1 MNYAAHYQALISRA
15 ETRVLEG
22 YCEKHHVVPKCLDKT
37 SKYVVRLT
45 PEEHYVAHQLLTR
58 IHPGNGELIY
68 AAVRMTRGTGN
79 GARNNKMYGWL
90 RREWMKIITQPWSEV
105 RRAAQTPEVNE
116 KIAAG
121 HRGKP
126 AHNKGKPM
134 PDHQLLRL
142 RGRRNSQATR
152 ELIRQSHI
160 KHHANRLAGVLVS
173 MGAVCVSFWQILSGI
188 LQREAQRRTDATT
201 RVREQ
206 WKAMCAE
213 RNAAQ
218 KARND
223 AMDADQRAELAT
235 KYREGAKTGWDTLR
249 ANMTPEQLSEKRRAA
264 ALASNEARGRGV
276 RVNRARACNLSFWV
290 ILEWLCRTSLQE
302 RHDAQVA
309 RNKSPEHGARISAGK
324 LLFHAT
330 HPSAGK
336 LLAERNIQRGIE
348 LAKLS
353 PELKLRQQIMRLEKK
368 IVDMQK
374 QVDREKEVAV

>member
-1 MNYAAHYQALISRA
+1 MNYAAHYQALIACA
-15 ETRVLEG
+15 EGRELTG
-22 YCEKHHVVPKCLDKT
+22 YCEKHHVVPRCIDKASVYT
-37 SKYVVRLT
+37 VRLT
-45 PEEHYVAHQLLTR
+45 PEEHYVAHQLLVKM
-58 IHPGNGELIY
+58 HPGNSLLVF
-68 AAVRMTRGTGN
+68 AAWRMTTGN
-79 GARNNKMYGWL
+79 EYAQRGNKCYGWL
-90 RREWMKIITQPWSEV
+90 RRKMHAGWSDK

-134 PDHQLLRL
+134 PAHQVLQL
-142 RGRRNSQATR
+142 RGRRNSAETC
-152 ELIRQSHI
+152 ELISQSHI
-160 KHHANRLAGVLVS
+160 KFHTNRLAGVLAAI
-173 MGAVCVSFWQILSGI
+173 GACSVSFWQILLGI
-188 LQREAQRRTDATT
+188 LRVETQRRADAVA
-201 RVREQ
+201 RNNER
-206 WKAMCAE
+206 WKAECAE

-223 AMDADQRAELAT
+223 AMDSEQHDALIA

-249 ANMTPEQLSEKRRAA
+249 ANMTPEQLSEQRRAA

-276 RVNRARACNLSFWV
+276 RVDLARACYVSFWTIV
-290 ILEWLCRTSLQE
+290 EWLCRTSLQE

-330 HPSAGK
+330 HPSAGRP
-336 LLAERNIQRGIE
+336 LAERNKQRGIE

-353 PELKLRQQIMRLEKK
+353 PELKLRQQIMRLEKR
-368 IVDMQK
+368 IADMRK
-374 QVDREKEVAV
+374 QIDLENEVAV